1 MRTVIAIANQ
11 KGGVAKTTTA
21 CALSAALAIR
31 GYPTLLVDLDQQRNA
46 STSFLSPEMT
56 ESATLADVLVGHNDR
71 RSIRDAIYQTH
82 VEGLDLAP
90 ASIRLALIERTVAI
104 EEQYRLHDALES
116 LTEYSFIVIDC
127 PPSLGMTLTQ
137 ALLAASHVLV
147 PIAAQ
152 YYPLEG
158 VVDLTETIKATTRPN
173 PNLSVL
179 GYLVTVF
186 DSRNSICAQADAKIR
201 EMFGSAVFDTVI
213 RSNVKLQTAPAYRK
227 TIFEHAPQSHGSTD
241 YDALTDELLDRLNVR
256 SPIRMVKND

>member
-1 MRTVIAIANQ
+1 MVTIAVANQ

-21 CALSAALAIR
+21 CAVAAGFAIR
-31 GYPTLLVDLDQQRNA
+31 GHQTLLVDLDQQRNA
-46 STSFLSPEMT
+46 STSFLSPEMIET
-56 ESATLADVLVGHNDR
+56 TLADVLVGHNER
-71 RSIRDAIYQTH
+71 KPIREAIYQTH
-82 VEGLDLAP
+82 IEGLDIAP

-104 EEQYRLHDALES
+104 EEQYRLKDALDS
-116 LTEYSFIVIDC
+116 LSEYAFIIIDC

-152 YYPLEG
+152 FYPLEG
-158 VVDLTETIKATTRPN
+158 VVDLTETIKATMRPN
-173 PNLSVL
+173 PRLAVL

-201 EMFGSAVFDTVI
+201 EMFGDSVFDTVI

-227 TIFEHAPQSHGSTD
+227 TIFEHAPTSHGSTD
-241 YDALTDELLDRLNVR
+241 YDSLTDELLERLQIR
-256 SPIRMVKND
+256 TPIRMVKND

>member
-1 MRTVIAIANQ
+1 MITIAVANQ

-21 CALSAALAIR
+21 CAVAAGLAIR
-31 GYPTLLVDLDQQRNA
+31 GHQTLLVDLDQQRNA
-46 STSFLSPEMT
+46 STSFLTPEMIET
-56 ESATLADVLVGHNDR
+56 TLADVLVGHNER
-71 RSIRDAIYQTH
+71 KPIRDAIYQTH
-82 VEGLDLAP
+82 IEGLDIAP

-104 EEQYRLHDALES
+104 EEQYRLKDALDS
-116 LTEYSFIVIDC
+116 LAEYSFIIIDC

-152 YYPLEG
+152 FYPLEG
-158 VVDLTETIKATTRPN
+158 VVDLTETIKATMRPN
-173 PNLSVL
+173 PKLSVL

-201 EMFGSAVFDTVI
+201 EMFGNDVFDTVI

-227 TIFEHAPQSHGSTD
+227 TIFEHAPSSHGSTD
-241 YDALTDELLDRLNVR
+241 YDSLTDELLDRLQIR
-256 SPIRMVKND
+256 TPIRMVKND